1 MGTLRAHGDRLYE
14 SQRDLRAR
22 RRRRLQPSPRGSEQ
36 GDTLVGE
43 PEREVRERRG
53 GDGTA
58 APSASPAT
66 AATTAASPASP
77 ASPTATTPASPT
89 VVGVVGLVGTTLSTA
104 ASATPT
110 LGVSISTAAAAPSTC
125 TGVIRTAAAVVT
137 GGLLT
142 KVRLAELES
151 ELLGDIFNKEN
162 RDALP
167 LSGRGGAV
175 RLQVPPIGVQHDE
188 RRDAELDLVGADAV
202 HRGPHLRSGY
212 ERGARQR
219 RCETLS
225 AKGPYLV
232 VEVD

>member
-1 MGTLRAHGDRLYE
+1 M
-14 SQRDLRAR
+14 
-22 RRRRLQPSPRGSEQ
+22 
-36 GDTLVGE
+36 
-43 PEREVRERRG
+43 
-53 GDGTA
+53 GDGVFALAALTGAQATPLRLLPPALEPSLVTAVEEAAPVDTA
-58 APSASPAT
+58 A
-66 AATTAASPASP
+66 AA
-77 ASPTATTPASPT
+77 
-89 VVGVVGLVGTTLSTA
+89 V
-104 ASATPT
+104 ATPT
-110 LGVSISTAAAAPSTC
+110 LGVSISTAASAPSTG
-125 TGVIRTAAAVVT
+125 TGVIRAAAAVVT